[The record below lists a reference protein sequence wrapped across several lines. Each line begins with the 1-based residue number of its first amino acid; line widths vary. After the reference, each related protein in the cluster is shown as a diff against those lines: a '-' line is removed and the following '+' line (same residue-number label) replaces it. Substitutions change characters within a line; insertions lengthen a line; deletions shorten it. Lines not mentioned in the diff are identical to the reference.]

1 MHYTVVLTQGIV
13 APAILMGAIVWAM
26 VDFSTPSGRSIE
38 DLLIRIIP
46 AFIIGAFIGDFLGYM
61 FNFGKFVV
69 EPAFN
74 GKLDGMLIIFIVAIL
89 IVPMGS
95 GLCGLSVAGHD
106 SSHVL

>member
-1 MHYTVVLTQGIV
+1 M
-13 APAILMGAIVWAM
+13 
-26 VDFSTPSGRSIE
+26 
-38 DLLIRIIP
+38 
-46 AFIIGAFIGDFLGYM
+46 
-61 FNFGKFVV
+61 V

-95 GLCGLSVAGHD
+95 GLGGLSVAGHD